1 MTPDVPNSPT
11 PGASGGHS
19 DAAQA
24 ATDAADVE
32 RSPQPAKSTRSL
44 KPWVFGSFALAGISA
59 VLSVL
64 ALLFAAGVLAPL
76 GDTAD
81 LERQLRTYL
90 LANPEVIVESV
101 NGMDA
106 RQQAAEENELT
117 AVLTQRHD
125 EIFNDPG
132 SPVGAN
138 PNGDAIL
145 VEFFDYNCP
154 YCRRATPILD
164 KLEQDDKGLRLVFKE
179 YPILGPGSVFAARA
193 ALASQK
199 QGKYLAFH
207 KAMMTHQGRITET
220 SSLEIAS
227 EVGLD
232 VERLKRD
239 MQDPAIDEAIKR
251 NVALAQALR
260 ISGTP
265 TFVAGREILRGL
277 ADASAMKRLIASA
290 RGS

>member
-1 MTPDVPNSPT
+1 MTSDIPDDPT
-11 PGASGGHS
+11 SVSSG
-19 DAAQA
+19 D
-24 ATDAADVE
+24 
-32 RSPQPAKSTRSL
+32 RPAKPARGPRAL
-44 KPWVFGSFALAGISA
+44 VFGSFALAMISA
-59 VLSVL
+59 VLSIL
-64 ALLFAAGVLAPL
+64 AFLFAAGVLEPL
-76 GDTAD
+76 RDRAG
-81 LERQLRTYL
+81 LESQLRTYL
-90 LANPEVIVESV
+90 LANPEVLIESV
-101 NGMDA
+101 NGLQA
-106 RQQAAEENELT
+106 RRQAEENSELT
-117 AVLTQRHD
+117 AVISQRHD

-154 YCRRATPILD
+154 YCRQATPMLD
-164 KLEQDDKGLRLVFKE
+164 SLEREDKGLRLVFKE

-207 KAMMTHQGRITET
+207 KAMMAYEGRITED
-220 SSLEIAS
+220 SSLEVAAN
-227 EVGLD
+227 VGLD
-232 VERLKRD
+232 VGRLKQD
-239 MQDPAIDEAIKR
+239 MADPAIDEIIKR

-265 TFVAGREILRGL
+265 SFVVGKEIVRGL
-277 ADASAMKRLIASA
+277 TDANSLKRLIASA